1 MSKEKVMKAVQPW
14 ATKYRPRKFGEVV
27 GQTDV
32 VTRLKG
38 IIKSRELPNAILLAG
53 PSGCG
58 KTTLA
63 RIFARYVNC
72 DEGTA
77 CGKCSSCQEPFDNH
91 PDILEMNAADSR
103 GIDDIRNLIKQAQ
116 FKPRN
121 HIRVF
126 IIDETHQLTPQAQQA
141 FLKPLEQPPSHT
153 LYIFCTTDPQKF
165 SEAMLNRCQRM
176 EIVLPTKEEVIERL
190 KKIAEKESLKFDKL
204 VFESASEYSGGHV
217 RSAINILEGAAQ
229 LLRADPKIE
238 SKKLIKKLAANAE
251 PESNLVAVKV
261 LLGLYLGKRKPVVSA
276 IFDCGNAIELLNNCL
291 RMNQYLIGSEYAP
304 ESRNVWHTA
313 DLKRFKT
320 LVKEK
325 CPNASVATYLEVQ
338 RKLVDLRAELQ
349 NFAVAEIPLL
359 LARLT

>member
-1 MSKEKVMKAVQPW
+1 MATDKTMKAVQPW

-27 GQTDV
+27 GQDDV
-32 VTRLKG
+32 VMRLRG
-38 IIKSRELPNAILLAG
+38 IIKSRALPNAILFAG

-72 DEGTA
+72 DEGTL
-77 CGKCSSCQEPFDNH
+77 CGKCPSCLEPFDNH
-91 PDILEMNAADSR
+91 PDILETNAADAR
-103 GIDDIRNLIKQAQ
+103 GIDDIRNLIRQAQ

-165 SEAMLNRCQRM
+165 TDAMLNRCQRM
-176 EIVLPTKEEVIERL
+176 EILLPSKEALIERL
-190 KKIAEKESLKFDKL
+190 KKIAEKESLKIENS
-204 VFESASEYSGGHV
+204 VYAAAAEYSGGHV

-229 LLRADPKIE
+229 MLRADPKIE
-238 SKKLIKKLAANAE
+238 TKKLVKKLAANTE
-251 PESNLVAVKV
+251 PESAMVAVKI
-261 LLGLYLGKRKPVVSA
+261 LLGLYLGKKKPVVAA
-276 IFDCGNAIELLNNCL
+276 IFDCSNAIELLNLCL
-291 RMNQYLIGSEYAP
+291 RMNQYLIGTEYAP
-304 ESRNVWHTA
+304 ESRNIWHTA
-313 DLKRFKT
+313 DLKRFKV
-320 LVKEK
+320 LVKDK
-325 CPNASVATYLEVQ
+325 CPDVSVSHFLEVHK
-338 RKLVDLRAELQ
+338 RLVDLRAELQ